1 MSFKEKYGEWAFV
14 AGGSEGLGGAF
25 CTKLASE
32 GMNVVVTGRHLDTI
46 EAKQKELEE
55 KFGVQ
60 TKGIVVDL
68 GTLDA
73 LETIKKGLG
82 DTEISFLVYCAGISS
97 IGLYSERDLDYEL
110 WRLNVNVRSL
120 LALSIYFSKGMVER
134 KRGGM
139 VFMSSCAGICGSPYL
154 QTYSATKAY
163 IFTLAEALWLE
174 LAPYGVEVISA
185 IAGATISQSLDVP
198 VGTPGV
204 QTAEEVVE
212 ETFDLIGKEPTV
224 ICGPWNREMF
234 GNVYLLEE
242 RKKVIEHVRDE
253 VYNPAVADLFTKG
266 KYTKPKE

>member
-14 AGGSEGLGGAF
+14 AGGSEGLGGAY

-32 GMNVVVTGRHLDTI
+32 GMNVVVSGRHIETI
-46 EAKQKELEE
+46 EAKRKELEE

-68 GTLDA
+68 GSINA
-73 LETIKKGLG
+73 LETIKKEVEGL
-82 DTEISFLVYCAGISS
+82 EIGFLVYCAGISS
-97 IGLYSERDLDYEL
+97 MGLYSERDIEYEL

-134 KRGGM
+134 GRGGM
-139 VFMSSCAGICGSPYL
+139 VLMSSCGGICGSPYL

-163 IFTLAEALWLE
+163 IFTLAEALWSE

-185 IAGATISQSLDVP
+185 IAGATISQSLNVP

-212 ETFDLIGKEPTV
+212 EAFAHIGKDPTV
-224 ICGPWNREMF
+224 ICGQWNREMF
-234 GNVYLLEE
+234 EKVYLMDE
-242 RKKVIEHVRDE
+242 RKAIIEHVKNE
-253 VYNPAVADLFTKG
+253 VHNSGVADMFQKG
-266 KYTKPKE
+266 KYVYDK